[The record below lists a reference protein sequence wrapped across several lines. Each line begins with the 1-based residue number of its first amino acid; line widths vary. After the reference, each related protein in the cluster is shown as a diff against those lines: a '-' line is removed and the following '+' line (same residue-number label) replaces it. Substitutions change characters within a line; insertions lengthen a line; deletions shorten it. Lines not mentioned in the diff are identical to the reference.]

1 MAGMANAD
9 PMRVWGLVKRHKTS
23 QKGGLEDASP
33 SMTAVLV
40 ATERLVL
47 DLAVA
52 FCRLSIG

>member
-33 SMTAVLV
+33 SMTAVRV

-47 DLAVA
+47 DLAVV
-52 FCRLSIG
+52 F